1 MSGQE
6 ARGRPEDE
14 AGWIEQARRG
24 DGEAYRRLVER
35 HQNRVYGLAY
45 RVIGSAPEAE
55 EAAQD
60 AFLRAWRALPE
71 FRGEA
76 RFSTWLHSIAV
87 RCAYDASVR
96 LRARRGREQSYEE
109 MAEMPGGEAAVAA
122 ATQAPDPEGG
132 ADLPARLLA
141 RLSDVQRAVVT
152 LYYMEDRPVEEIAR
166 ILGLPANTV
175 KTHLHRARAA
185 LRAALQREE
194 LRATEVVR

>member
-6 ARGRPEDE
+6 ERGWAEDE
-14 AGWIEQARRG
+14 AGWIERARRG

-35 HQNRVYGLAY
+35 HQGRVYGLTY
-45 RVIGSAPEAE
+45 RVICSAPEAE

-76 RFSTWLHSIAV
+76 RFSTWLHRIAV
-87 RCAYDASVR
+87 RCAYDASSR

-109 MAEMPGGEAAVAA
+109 IAETPGGEAAVTAA
-122 ATQAPDPEGG
+122 AQASDP
-132 ADLPARLLA
+132 ADAPDLPARLLA

-166 ILGLPANTV
+166 TLDLPANTV

-185 LRAALQREE
+185 LRATLQREE
-194 LRATEVVR
+194 LRATEVAR